1 MVRGKLSRD
10 NLGVAGVS
18 VRRQMFGEITHTTGD
33 VFKKVTFDGIFGLGY
48 PDISEKDVVPPFDNM
63 LKQELVTE
71 PLFSV
76 FLSSTP
82 SQQDGGE
89 ILFGG
94 VNSERYTG
102 DITYTDVTKRGYWQF
117 SMDSLQVGS
126 KSIVTSPTE
135 AVVDSG
141 TTVMAGPKDEIERIN
156 KYLRATPRPRGR
168 YRVNCTNIPNMP
180 KAVFTIAGRQFE
192 FEAKDYI
199 RQVQSSDKVRCYSG
213 FQVYDG
219 SVWVLG
225 QVFMRHIYTIFDRGN
240 NRIGFAHVA

>member
-1 MVRGKLSRD
+1 MVRGTLSRD
-10 NLGVAGVS
+10 DLGVAGVS
-18 VRRQMFGEITHTTGD
+18 VRGQIFGEITHTTGD
-33 VFKKVTFDGIFGLGY
+33 VFKVVTFDGIFGLGY

-76 FLSSTP
+76 FLGSTP

-102 DITYTDVTKRGYWQF
+102 DITYTDVTKKGYWQF

-141 TTVMAGPKDEIERIN
+141 TTVMAGPKEEIERIN
-156 KYLRATPRPRGR
+156 KYLRATPGPRGT
-168 YRVNCTNIPNMP
+168 YRVKCKNIPNMP

-199 RQVQSSDKVRCYSG
+199 RQVQSPDKVRCYSG
-213 FQVYDG
+213 FEEYDG
-219 SVWVLG
+219 TVWVLG

-240 NRIGFAHVA
+240 NRIGFAQVA